1 MQFKKKKKKEKFVDD
16 GRVIASM
23 DSEYI
28 NGYKSKQHR
37 ENREALRDAQLSL
50 RERLAIYKAVLAN
63 VMPVL
68 GIFLVSI
75 ILVICFLYY
84 FWMN

>member
-1 MQFKKKKKKEKFVDD
+1 MQFKKKKQKEEFVDD

-28 NGYKSKQHR
+28 NGYKSKKHR
-37 ENREALRDAQLSL
+37 ENREALREAQVS
-50 RERLAIYKAVLAN
+50 RKERWAIYKAAFGAF
-63 VMPVL
+63 MPIL

-75 ILVICFLYY
+75 ILVLCLLYF
-84 FWMN
+84 FWLN